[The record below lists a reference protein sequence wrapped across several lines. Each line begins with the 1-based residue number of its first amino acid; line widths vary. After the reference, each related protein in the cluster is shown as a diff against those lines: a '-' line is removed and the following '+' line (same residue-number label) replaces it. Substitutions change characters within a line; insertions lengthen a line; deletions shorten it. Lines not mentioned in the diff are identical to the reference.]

1 MPTKKNNKDTKDKPT
16 IEKIVIERKYTNE
29 ITPIQAILPI
39 VIEEIER
46 KRKKYIEEHPEEFKK

>member
-1 MPTKKNNKDTKDKPT
+1 MARKNKETKNNNQI
-16 IEKIVIERKYTNE
+16 IEKVIVEREYTNE

-46 KRKKYIEEHPEEFKK
+46 KRKKYMEEHPEEFKK

>member
-1 MPTKKNNKDTKDKPT
+1 MARKNKKTKNNNQI
-16 IEKIVIERKYTNE
+16 IEKVIVEREYTNE

-46 KRKKYIEEHPEEFKK
+46 KRKKYMEEHPEEFKK